1 MSGLDRLSREELI
14 GINLRQAAT
23 IEELTRRVQALE
35 AELEKLRPGGGA
47 STPSAPD
54 WVKPNR
60 KERRAEGRKKRK
72 SSFVRRKAV
81 CPTKVICHAPETCP
95 DCNRK
100 LSGGWVHRTR
110 EVIDIP
116 SVPVEITHHQ
126 IIARRC
132 GVCGR
137 RVVPKVDFSRV
148 APGKSRIGLRLM
160 SLVAELHIVCRIPIR
175 TIRALLKA
183 LYGLDISQGE
193 LTELLHRVAARGQ
206 GAYEELGQQ
215 VRGSPVVNAD
225 ETGWREDG
233 VNGYVWSFSTPEVR
247 YFVWR
252 RSRGQDVAVEALGE
266 DFGGVLVSD
275 FYSGYNRI
283 MSRHQRCWVHLLRDL
298 DKLEELHPE
307 DDGVSKWVGY
317 IKGLYAEARA
327 FRSDDAEERLRY
339 RYACE
344 RALSDAAR
352 PFVKTG
358 LPEHTLAERI
368 ERFLP
373 ELFVFVEDPRVPPDN
388 NAAERA
394 VRPVV
399 IARKISGGTRSAKG
413 SRTRQVL
420 ASLFGT
426 WAARGDDTL
435 EACHAMLAKPLLSQQ
450 P

>member
-1 MSGLDRLSREELI
+1 
-14 GINLRQAAT
+14 
-23 IEELTRRVQALE
+23 
-35 AELEKLRPGGGA
+35 
-47 STPSAPD
+47 
-54 WVKPNR
+54 
-60 KERRAEGRKKRK
+60 
-72 SSFVRRKAV
+72 
-81 CPTKVICHAPETCP
+81 
-95 DCNRK
+95 
-100 LSGGWVHRTR
+100 
-110 EVIDIP
+110 
-116 SVPVEITHHQ
+116 
-126 IIARRC
+126 
-132 GVCGR
+132 
-137 RVVPKVDFSRV
+137 
-148 APGKSRIGLRLM
+148 M

-206 GAYEELGQQ
+206 GEYDALGQQ

-275 FYSGYNRI
+275 FYCGYNRI
-283 MSRHQRCWVHLLRDL
+283 PSRHQRCWVHLLRDL
-298 DKLEELHPE
+298 DRLEELHPE
-307 DDGVSKWVGY
+307 DEGVREWVGY

-327 FRSDDAEERLRY
+327 FRSEDAGERLRY

-344 RALSDAAR
+344 RALMAAAR

-358 LPEHTLAERI
+358 FAQHTLAERI

-373 ELFVFVEDPRVPPDN
+373 ELFVFVEDPRVPSDN

-420 ASLFGT
+420 SSLFGT
-426 WAARGDDTL
+426 WAARGDETL
-435 EACHAMLAKPLLSQQ
+435 QACHTMLAKPLLSQQ